1 MSNTIKYLFGTG
13 CSFTHGAGLGKV
25 WKGYWDPKDVDRKYQ
40 YENTW
45 GNLLAKKLK
54 VEWIPKSQPGSS
66 NDWSYRHITDF
77 LFFDERANN
86 SIIIWQLTAL
96 EREERWMNGNF
107 FTDESG
113 ANPIIIQANDGGDY
127 TQNVM
132 RPYLSENED
141 ELVDRHEK
149 LFVDSGVT
157 KKERKLMFKTYWKYF
172 YNDYYRAYDLLRNI
186 YLISSL
192 CELRG
197 IKFLVF
203 DAFPDIKL
211 ALNKEYDGFNNK
223 LYEDSLILHK
233 KLVESGTRVEPFG
246 KNSWDDWMHH
256 EVKKE
261 EYKDMI
267 NGIMVDPVND
277 GHPGL
282 IAHEKMSEYLFNII
296 N

>member
-25 WKGYWDPKDVDRKYQ
+25 WKGYWDPKDIDRKYQ

-86 SIIIWQLTAL
+86 SIIIWQLTVI
-96 EREERWMNGNF
+96 ERDERWINF
-107 FTDESG
+107 FVEG
-113 ANPIIIQANDGGDY
+113 KYGGDY
-127 TQNVM
+127 AQNVM
-132 RPYLSENED
+132 GDDINSNE
-141 ELVDRHEK
+141 EFFSMTNL
-149 LFVDSGVT
+149 GVT

-172 YNDYYRAYDLLRNI
+172 YNDYYRVYDLLRNI

-211 ALNKEYDGFNNK
+211 VLNKEGAPIDDFLIETIK
-223 LYEDSLILHK
+223 LYEDSLILYK
-233 KLVESGTRVEPFG
+233 KLVESDTIVEPFG
-246 KNSWDDWMHH
+246 WNNWDEWMHC
-256 EVKKE
+256 EVEKE

-267 NGIMVDPVND
+267 NGIMVDQNND